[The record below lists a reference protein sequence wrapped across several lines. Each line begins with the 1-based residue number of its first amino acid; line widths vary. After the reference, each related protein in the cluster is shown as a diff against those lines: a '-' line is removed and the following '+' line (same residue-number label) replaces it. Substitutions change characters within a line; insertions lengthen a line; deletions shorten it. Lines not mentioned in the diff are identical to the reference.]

1 VELITIGAFA
11 RAARL
16 SAKALRMYHELGL
29 LSPAAV
35 DAESGYRYYHPAQL
49 DRARLVAQL
58 RRVGMPL
65 ARIRDVVDLPNAAA
79 AKAVEAYWAE
89 VEADTAAR
97 GELAAFLVDVLSGR
111 GKIMSALG
119 LRYAAR
125 TDPGRGRDSNE
136 DVAYAGAGLL
146 AVADG
151 VRGHAGAGEA
161 AVGALSVPES
171 FDLGDLSAVAAGAD
185 RAVTAIEG
193 DAATTLTALVFH
205 GSRIG
210 VVHIGDSRAYLLRNG
225 VLARLTEDHS
235 YVQKLVDEGSLAADQ
250 ARSHPQR
257 ALLVR
262 ALGAHGEADLSL
274 RTAIP
279 GDRYLLCSDGLW
291 SVVEDEPL
299 RAALAAGGDPEQT
312 VQSLVDL
319 AYAAGAPDNI
329 AVVVADAI

>member
-1 VELITIGAFA
+1 VELITIGVFA

-16 SAKALRMYHELGL
+16 SPKALRMYHELGL

-65 ARIRDVVDLPNAAA
+65 TRIREVVDLPSAAA

-125 TDPGRGRDSNE
+125 TDAGRERESNE

-151 VRGHAGAGEA
+151 VRGHIGAGEA
-161 AVGALSVPES
+161 AVGALSVNES
-171 FDLGDLSAVAAGAD
+171 FDLGDLSAVAAEAG
-185 RAVTAIEG
+185 RAVAAIEG
-193 DAATTLTALVFH
+193 DAATTLTALIFQ

-235 YVQKLVDEGSLAADQ
+235 YVQKLVNEGSLAADE

-262 ALGAHGEADLSL
+262 ALGAEAEADLSL
-274 RTAIP
+274 RTAIA

-291 SVVEDEPL
+291 SVVEDERL
-299 RAALAAGGDPEQT
+299 REVLAEGEDPEPT
-312 VQSLVDL
+312 VQRLVDL

-329 AVVVADAI
+329 AVVVADAV